1 MKWTIIVFAFLI
13 VIGIVA
19 CAVAVGSSDD
29 TQDAVDVLSDEP
41 GTVTVDAPV
50 RRCWSGAFGDRT
62 VEGCGPRTV
71 EIDEDIIVANAQKQT
86 PGRWRLSL
94 TLTVGG
100 EVKDESETT
109 AEFGIAQVA
118 EG

>member
-1 MKWTIIVFAFLI
+1 VMKWTVIVFAFLI

-19 CAVAVGSSDD
+19 CAVAVGSDEG
-29 TQDAVDVLSDEP
+29 TQDVLSDEP
-41 GTVTVDAPV
+41 GTVLVEAPA

-62 VEGCGPRTV
+62 VEGCGSRTV
-71 EIDEDIIVANAQKQT
+71 GIDEDIIAANAQKRT
-86 PGRWRLSL
+86 PGRWTLRL

-100 EVKDESETT
+100 EVKDESETS
-109 AEFGIAQVA
+109 AQFGIAQVS